1 MAQLIHLSVI
11 SYQLSVISYQLS
23 VISYQLSGGGERR
36 GTIHRLGVSLTI
48 EIGKSL

>member
-1 MAQLIHLSVI
+1 MAQLIH
-11 SYQLSVISYQLS
+11 QLSVISYQLS

-48 EIGKSL
+48 KIGKSL